1 MSTNEIQASSDDGTV
16 KRLRRLRIAG
26 VIAVLLA
33 IGVYAEGVSSR
44 LHTDHSLS
52 AWTNAQAVPSV
63 RVLLP
68 VAETGGASFDL
79 PGRLE
84 AHDEASIHARV
95 SGYMKAWYVDIG
107 AKVKQGQKLAT
118 IDTPELDQQLA
129 QAQAD
134 LAREKADLALAASTS
149 GRWSAMLKQDSVSQ
163 QAADE
168 KSSELAVKRADY
180 AAGEANVRRL
190 QALESFRTLTAPFDG
205 IVTARH
211 ADIGALVSA
220 GDTGGPELFSVA
232 STAQL
237 RLYVRLPQDYA
248 GRVTPGMHVR
258 FDVPE
263 RAGQSFGATVVSS
276 NDDVDAQSGTLLV
289 QLSADNR
296 NGALIPGEYAQVHFV
311 LPAAAGAVRVP
322 ASALLF
328 RGSHPQLAVVD
339 SNGRV
344 ALRDI
349 VIGTDYGTAL
359 DIVSGVQHGDRVIDN
374 PPDSIVAGE
383 AVKIVESKEVGNGSQ
398 SHA

>member
-1 MSTNEIQASSDDGTV
+1 MSSNEIPASSDDGTAS
-16 KRLRRLRIAG
+16 RLRRLRIAG
-26 VIAVLLA
+26 VIAVMLA
-33 IGVYAEGVSSR
+33 AGVYAEGVASR
-44 LHTDHSLS
+44 LHTDRQLS
-52 AWTNAQAVPSV
+52 RWTDAQAVPSV

-68 VAETGGASFDL
+68 VSETQGAAFDL

-84 AHDEASIHARV
+84 AEDDASIHSRV
-95 SGYMKAWYVDIG
+95 SGYVKAWYADIG
-107 AKVKQGQKLAT
+107 AKVKRGQALAA
-118 IDTPELDQQLA
+118 IDTPDLDQQLA

-134 LAREKADLALAASTS
+134 LAREKADLALADSTS
-149 GRWSAMLKQDSVSQ
+149 QRWSAMLKQDSVSQ

-190 QALESFRTLTAPFDG
+190 QALESFKTLSAPFDG
-205 IVTARH
+205 VVTARH

-237 RLYVRLPQDYA
+237 RLYVHLPQDYA
-248 GRVTPGMHVR
+248 GRVAQGMHVR
-258 FDVPE
+258 FEVPE
-263 RAGQSFGATVVSS
+263 RPGQTFDATVASS
-276 NDDVDAQSGTLLV
+276 NDDIDAQSGTLLV
-289 QLSADNR
+289 QLTVDNR
-296 NGALIPGEYAQVHFV
+296 SGALIPGEYAQVRFQLH
-311 LPAAAGAVRVP
+311 AAADAVRVP

-339 SNGRV
+339 ANGRV

-359 DIVSGVQHGDRVIDN
+359 EIDSGVKQGDRVIDN
-374 PPDSIVAGE
+374 PPDSIVTGE
-383 AVKIVESKEVGNGSQ
+383 AVKVVNAGAGSGGPG
-398 SHA
+398 HA